1 MIQTIFEKSLSY
13 IIPFLAA
20 LAATLILTP
29 LARMINTRLGM
40 IDKPDP
46 RRINKVPVARGGGIA
61 HVIGVLVSYA
71 IVVFLT
77 GTNPIYG
84 ADKISALDFWALTG
98 LSFIMAAIGFIDD
111 KFDLNPKVKL
121 LGQIIVAF
129 SVWYFVDLGFGR
141 LWPSIPQWVDCLIT
155 IFWIVGAVNAFNL
168 IDGLDGL
175 ASGLALIATL
185 GMIGSHFIT
194 NNPSP
199 TIFYFAFAGGLVGFL
214 RYNYNPATIFLGDSG
229 SMFIGFIL
237 ATMPLVLQD
246 SNSFLVSVGMP
257 VLAMGIPIFD
267 TALAI
272 VRRSVRLLLNKW
284 VPSSNDTGVNVM
296 KADIDHTH
304 HRLLRAVGLNQRK
317 AAFILYL
324 IATFFVTIGLVGM
337 YLKSRAGGVWLFAV
351 AVASVV
357 VFKDV
362 ARIELF
368 DVGRVLGAMARSRDV
383 NVRRR
388 WGKLSV
394 PFYVMFDIAVMI
406 AVFFLC
412 MMMFDRQITREAL
425 RIELPLRSVCVFVA
439 LVFFNMYRTAWS
451 RAMTSNYF
459 MLLFACLFGT
469 AIGTVAIYYAPIE
482 SLHKHLKSITI
493 VYSVLLFVSLSAIRL
508 LRGFVRDIFYQID
521 SARLK
526 SNPEV
531 SRILVYGAGL
541 RYRAYRREL
550 VRNAANNKK
559 IVVGLIDDD
568 LILRGQYIGGV
579 KIYGTLLSAP
589 DIIKRLNVDTVVIAC
604 NLSNSRKE
612 IAVQTLSVA
621 NVKIKYFSVNE
632 EVLNFEAQENNHK
645 E

>member
-1 MIQTIFEKSLSY
+1 
-13 IIPFLAA
+13 
-20 LAATLILTP
+20 
-29 LARMINTRLGM
+29 
-40 IDKPDP
+40 
-46 RRINKVPVARGGGIA
+46 
-61 HVIGVLVSYA
+61 
-71 IVVFLT
+71 
-77 GTNPIYG
+77 
-84 ADKISALDFWALTG
+84 
-98 LSFIMAAIGFIDD
+98 
-111 KFDLNPKVKL
+111 
-121 LGQIIVAF
+121 
-129 SVWYFVDLGFGR
+129 
-141 LWPSIPQWVDCLIT
+141 
-155 IFWIVGAVNAFNL
+155 
-168 IDGLDGL
+168 
-175 ASGLALIATL
+175 
-185 GMIGSHFIT
+185 
-194 NNPSP
+194 
-199 TIFYFAFAGGLVGFL
+199 
-214 RYNYNPATIFLGDSG
+214 
-229 SMFIGFIL
+229 
-237 ATMPLVLQD
+237 
-246 SNSFLVSVGMP
+246 
-257 VLAMGIPIFD
+257 
-267 TALAI
+267 
-272 VRRSVRLLLNKW
+272 
-284 VPSSNDTGVNVM
+284 
-296 KADIDHTH
+296 
-304 HRLLRAVGLNQRK
+304 
-317 AAFILYL
+317 
-324 IATFFVTIGLVGM
+324 M

-439 LVFFNMYRTAWS
+439 LVFFNTYRTAWS

-621 NVKIKYFSVNE
+621 NVEIDTAVMADTNPAIGTFTDLSTNITGFEMTQNMPMKITGDRLKIIGDSQFAGIYFAP
-632 EVLNFEAQENNHK
+632 VLESGKINSDETTWIKVDKIFKNSPK
-645 E
+645 ELSFIIPSHLVPDSNYFVIIRTFGGRGNKANKTLKSAIGTNPVKINVA